1 MELTAKV
8 LWEQTDAFMSDSVA
22 KNLIE
27 KTVAKSLNFT
37 HEPYHILCKSH
48 AMEKLDKS
56 SLSVL
61 NDLEQSMK
69 IRNLLESVNPALK
82 PFFRGKAAVV
92 EAGIY
97 ALLIIVTYDKSANL
111 CSLADEF
118 DYSVEREGKVKHISL
133 YHHCRFAKL
142 GYAAA
147 SILAALTLLQ
157 MLLETEKN
165 NLSKH
170 AGCRSNVNFLTELH
184 VLAYFTGFNLTSHD
198 SYFTIL
204 VEVFTN
210 HILAENTN
218 FTNHL
223 G

>member
-1 MELTAKV
+1 
-8 LWEQTDAFMSDSVA
+8 MSDSVA

-27 KTVAKSLNFT
+27 KTVAKSLNST
-37 HEPYHILCKSH
+37 HEPYYILCKSH
-48 AMEKLDKS
+48 TMEKLDKS
-56 SLSVL
+56 NLSVL
-61 NDLEQSMK
+61 NELEQSMK
-69 IRNLLESVNPALK
+69 IRNTLESVNPALK
-82 PFFRGKAAVV
+82 PIFRGKAAVV

-97 ALLIIVTYDKSANL
+97 ALLIIVAYDKSANSR
-111 CSLADEF
+111 SLADEF
-118 DYSVEREGKVKHISL
+118 DCIVEREGKVKHISL

>member
-1 MELTAKV
+1 
-8 LWEQTDAFMSDSVA
+8 MSDSVA

-27 KTVAKSLNFT
+27 KTVAKSLSST
-37 HEPYHILCKSH
+37 YEPYYILCKSH
-48 AMEKLDKS
+48 TMEKLDKS
-56 SLSVL
+56 NLSVL
-61 NDLEQSMK
+61 NELEQSMK

-97 ALLIIVTYDKSANL
+97 ALLIIVTYDKSANS

-118 DYSVEREGKVKHISL
+118 DCIVEREGKVKHISL

-147 SILAALTLLQ
+147 SILAALPLLQ

-170 AGCRSNVNFLTELH
+170 AGCGSNVNFLTELH
-184 VLAYFTGFNLTSHD
+184 VLAYFTGFNLTTHD

-210 HILAENTN
+210 HILVENTN

>member
-1 MELTAKV
+1 
-8 LWEQTDAFMSDSVA
+8 MSDSVA

-27 KTVAKSLNFT
+27 KTVAKSLSST
-37 HEPYHILCKSH
+37 YEPYYILCKSH
-48 AMEKLDKS
+48 TMEKLDKS
-56 SLSVL
+56 NLSVL
-61 NDLEQSMK
+61 NELEQSMK
-69 IRNLLESVNPALK
+69 IRNTLESVNPALK
-82 PFFRGKAAVV
+82 PIFRGKAAVV

-118 DYSVEREGKVKHISL
+118 DSSVEREGKVKHISL

>member
-1 MELTAKV
+1 M
-8 LWEQTDAFMSDSVA
+8 
-22 KNLIE
+22 
-27 KTVAKSLNFT
+27 
-37 HEPYHILCKSH
+37 
-48 AMEKLDKS
+48 
-56 SLSVL
+56 
-61 NDLEQSMK
+61 
-69 IRNLLESVNPALK
+69 
-82 PFFRGKAAVV
+82 
-92 EAGIY
+92 
-97 ALLIIVTYDKSANL
+97 

-118 DYSVEREGKVKHISL
+118 EYIVEREGKGKHIPL

-170 AGCRSNVNFLTELH
+170 AACGSNVNFLTKLH
-184 VLAYFTGFNLTSHD
+184 VLAYFTGFNLTTHD

-210 HILAENTN
+210 HVLVENTN

-223 G
+223 GWTGHNIMVLKQVKNYLTMS